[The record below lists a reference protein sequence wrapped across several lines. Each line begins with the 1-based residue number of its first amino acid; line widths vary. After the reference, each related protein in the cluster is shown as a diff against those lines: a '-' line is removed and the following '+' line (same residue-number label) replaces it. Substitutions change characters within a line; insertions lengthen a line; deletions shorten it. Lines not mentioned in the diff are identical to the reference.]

1 MSCGAF
7 FYIAF
12 MQFLPSIIIGL
23 LMMLSNHPQSE
34 IPANGTYTYEIAFAE
49 WEGKSL
55 GDEIIVVLEDGHVS
69 LIISE
74 NSNAIWMGAQPGD
87 VWEEGTVRKHKSGV
101 WIISND
107 KSDVDLGEIGGCTDG
122 PIIIDF
128 EKRTIEM
135 C

>member
-1 MSCGAF
+1 
-7 FYIAF
+7 
-12 MQFLPSIIIGL
+12 
-23 LMMLSNHPQSE
+23 MMLSNHPQNE
-34 IPANGTYTYEIAFAE
+34 VPANGTYTYEIAFAE
-49 WEGKSL
+49 WGGKSL

-74 NSNAIWMGAQPGD
+74 NSNAIWIGAQPGD
-87 VWEEGTVRKHKSGV
+87 VIEEGTLRRHKSGA
-101 WIISND
+101 WMISND
-107 KSDVDLGEIGGCTDG
+107 ESDVDLKEIGGCTGG

>member
-1 MSCGAF
+1 
-7 FYIAF
+7 
-12 MQFLPSIIIGL
+12 
-23 LMMLSNHPQSE
+23 MMLSNHPQSE
-34 IPANGTYTYEIAFAE
+34 VPANGTYTYKIAYAE

-87 VWEEGTVRKHKSGV
+87 VIEEGTLRRHKSGV
-101 WIISND
+101 WMISND
-107 KSDVDLGEIGGCTDG
+107 ESDINLKEIGGCIGG

-128 EKRTIEM
+128 ENRTIEM

>member
-1 MSCGAF
+1 
-7 FYIAF
+7 
-12 MQFLPSIIIGL
+12 
-23 LMMLSNHPQSE
+23 MMLSNHPQSE
-34 IPANGTYTYEIAFAE
+34 VPANGTYTYEIAFVE
-49 WEGKSL
+49 WGGKSL

-87 VWEEGTVRKHKSGV
+87 VIEEGTLRRHKSGV
-101 WIISND
+101 WMISND
-107 KSDVDLGEIGGCTDG
+107 ESDVNLKEIGGWIGG

-128 EKRTIEM
+128 GNRTIEM